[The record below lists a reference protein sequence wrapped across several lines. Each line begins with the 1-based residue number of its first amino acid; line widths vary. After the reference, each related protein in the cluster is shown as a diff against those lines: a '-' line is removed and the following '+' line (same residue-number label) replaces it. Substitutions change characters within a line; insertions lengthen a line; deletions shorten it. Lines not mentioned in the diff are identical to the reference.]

1 MAGHIHDR
9 TYYSGSRIL
18 SLLCWSRCIGWI
30 VKKPQKTNAPLAK
43 KTSPQSHR
51 RNHTFAT
58 HDTTHYIKAIANHSE
73 WKRHY
78 PANASYQAQAIL
90 RPCNTTL
97 TSLSWSQTYSSLKN
111 SLWAASLETIIW
123 SFLWHPN
130 HTFISSISFIALSV
144 NIQIDIHMIWN
155 ETVLSHQNNILIH
168 SGLSVRSLE
177 DRLHVADTPITP
189 LHPATLSRWELL
201 HCYKLHRYKMRR
213 PPSLTPGH
221 QLLHL
226 I

>member
-1 MAGHIHDR
+1 MVGHIHDR
-9 TYYSGSRIL
+9 TYYSGFRIL

-30 VKKPQKTNAPLAK
+30 VKKPQKTNATLAK

-78 PANASYQAQAIL
+78 PANASYHVQAIL

-111 SLWAASLETIIW
+111 SLWAASLENH
-123 SFLWHPN
+123 FLI
-130 HTFISSISFIALSV
+130 F
-144 NIQIDIHMIWN
+144 
-155 ETVLSHQNNILIH
+155 
-168 SGLSVRSLE
+168 
-177 DRLHVADTPITP
+177 P
-189 LHPATLSRWELL
+189 LTSQSYF
-201 HCYKLHRYKMRR
+201 CFQ
-213 PPSLTPGH
+213 H
-221 QLLHL
+221 QLQCIVCEYLNRYPDD
-226 I
+226 IERDSFVSK